1 MARTSATGIDA
12 WPRRVRGF
20 TLVELLVILVI
31 AGVVLA
37 LAAVNLAPSDAES
50 ARREA
55 ALLALDI
62 ERARDDAWFGG
73 RPTAVAI
80 ADNHLRVLRLA
91 EGREWKPVPGR
102 DRPLPSG
109 LQVAS
114 LAIDGERVNPREPL
128 LFLPDGLGIPFR
140 IGLAYRDEKPAIT
153 GDAGGSI
160 RVEAR

>member
-1 MARTSATGIDA
+1 MARTSATGIEA
-12 WPRRVRGF
+12 APGGARGF

-37 LAAVNLAPSDAES
+37 LAAVNLAPSDSET

-55 ALLALDI
+55 SLLALDI

-73 RPTAVAI
+73 RPTAVVL
-80 ADNHLRVLRLA
+80 ADNRLQVMRLG
-91 EGREWKPVPGR
+91 EGREWKPVSGR
-102 DRPLPSG
+102 DRALPAG

-114 LAIDGERVNPREPL
+114 LAIDGENVNPREPL

-160 RVEAR
+160 RLEGR